1 MHARLLRWTALAAL
15 VLFAACTR
23 SPSEP
28 LVPLAP
34 TASDTSLS
42 INTLV
47 PRADAPAIA
56 NPVVTFYAKAGVDR
70 EAYMYYRKRPT
81 GRDSTV
87 FVRFRVKK
95 DALFMRPDGT
105 LFAPGD
111 SILITITLVD
121 PSRLIVGFAPS
132 GLRFSPTD
140 PADVKF
146 NFLET
151 DDDLDGDGVVDT
163 RDTAIQTLLAVWK
176 RENASL
182 PWVKQISRLT
192 ASTHEIETDVGG
204 FTDYVIAW

>member
-1 MHARLLRWTALAAL
+1 MHASSIRRGAICVL
-15 VLFAACTR
+15 VLFAACSR

-28 LVPLAP
+28 PVPLAP
-34 TASDTSLS
+34 TVGDTSL
-42 INTLV
+42 NVNVLQ
-47 PRADAPAIA
+47 PAAGAPAIA
-56 NPVVTFYAKAGVDR
+56 NPVVTFYAKAGESR
-70 EAYMYYRKRPT
+70 EAFMYYRARPT

-87 FVRFRVKK
+87 FVRFRVSK
-95 DALFMRPDGT
+95 DALFMRPNGT

-132 GLRFSPTD
+132 GLRFSAAD

-151 DDDLDGDGVVDT
+151 DDDLDDDGVVDT
-163 RDTAIQTLLAVWK
+163 RDTAIQTLLAVWR
-176 RENASL
+176 RESASL
-182 PWVKQISRLT
+182 PWVRQVSRLT
-192 ASTHEIETDVGG
+192 AATHEIETDVGG